1 MAITEKIID
10 GELHLVVETAE
21 DFARAL
27 DRDLPIDAPA
37 ELAARFGIAGEE
49 DVGTLDDITP
59 DSAEASAYLLP
70 GDAA

>member
-1 MAITEKIID
+1 MAITEKTID

-37 ELAARFGIAGEE
+37 GLAARFGVDGAE
-49 DVGTLDDITP
+49 DIGTIDDIRA
-59 DSAEASAYLLP
+59 DSAEAAAYLLP
-70 GDAA
+70 GD

>member
-1 MAITEKIID
+1 MAITEQTID

-37 ELAARFGIAGEE
+37 ELAEAFGVDGRE
-49 DVGTLDDITP
+49 DVGTLDDIRA

-70 GDAA
+70 AA